1 MKITCPNCHRIL
13 GDTEKDIDANLNCRG
28 CKKTVRVCVRFTH
41 AADYLK
47 ENTKCQE
54 EQIQRA

>member
-13 GDTEKDIDANLNCRG
+13 GDTERDIDANLNCRG
-28 CKKTVRVCVRFTH
+28 CKKTVRVCVKFAH

-54 EQIQRA
+54 